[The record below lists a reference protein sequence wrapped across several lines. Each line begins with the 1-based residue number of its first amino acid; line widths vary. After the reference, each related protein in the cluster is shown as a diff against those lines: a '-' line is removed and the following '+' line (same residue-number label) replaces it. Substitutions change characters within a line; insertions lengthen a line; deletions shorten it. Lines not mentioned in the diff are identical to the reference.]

1 MTEDRSQMMFDILL
15 GIQADL
21 GQIKREQMSQGLRL
35 SSMEDHMRGT
45 LTSVYG
51 IQSDVADL
59 KLRVDRI
66 ERRLGLNEA
75 EH

>member
-1 MTEDRSQMMFDILL
+1 MSDILL
-15 GIQADL
+15 GIQKDL
-21 GQIKREQMSQGLRL
+21 GQIKREQTSQGLRL
-35 SSMEDHMRGT
+35 SSIDDHLRGT
-45 LTSVYG
+45 MTSLYG
-51 IQSDVADL
+51 IQADVGDL

>member
-1 MTEDRSQMMFDILL
+1 
-15 GIQADL
+15 
-21 GQIKREQMSQGLRL
+21 
-35 SSMEDHMRGT
+35 MRGN
-45 LTSVYG
+45 LTSLYG

-66 ERRLGLNEA
+66 ERRLGLSEA